1 MYMGLF
7 TGEEKAFASAVSR
20 LVYCNPFLPE
30 RIACEQE
37 ALGDDFVPL
46 SSVWSVRAGAAKHN
60 PNVNQLG
67 ERTTALVDRLRR
79 RFTPS
84 TKLTAEEKSLYEDL
98 VLYLLYFRYEDDCK
112 ALIEKESADG
122 RILFYS
128 KFVRDAQRY
137 LEHKA
142 VGAPT
147 SSELA
152 HVFAVF
158 FQLRR
163 AFHHTFSHIVGAS
176 HPTARLRA
184 AIWQS
189 IFTHDFKRYRR
200 TLYERMGDITTLV
213 TGSSGTGKELVARA
227 IGLSRYIPFD
237 SQKQSFVAES
247 EESFHA
253 LSLSALSPTLIES
266 ELFGHRKGSF
276 TGALQD
282 RVGWL
287 EVCPA
292 RGTVFLDEIG
302 ELEGSIQVKLLRVLQ
317 TREFQRLGETTARK
331 FQGKIIAATNRDL
344 AHEMRTRRFREDLY
358 YRLCSDLIVTPS
370 LREQLADSPR
380 ELHNLVLFIAQRI
393 AGEDEAEA
401 LAAEVESWIEK
412 HLGAD
417 YPWAGNF
424 RELEQCARN
433 ILIRGEYRIPEIVE
447 NDPRQNLS
455 ESVATGELTAEELLR
470 RYCTLVYSQTG
481 NYQDAARRLELDRR
495 TVKSRIDTELLATL
509 RSTQP
514 RD

>member
-7 TGEEKAFASAVSR
+7 TGEEKAFANAVSR

-98 VLYLLYFRYEDDCK
+98 VLYLLYFHYEDDCK

-176 HPTARLRA
+176 HPTARLPCGHLAVHLHARL
-184 AIWQS
+184 Q
-189 IFTHDFKRYRR
+189 
-200 TLYERMGDITTLV
+200 TL
-213 TGSSGTGKELVARA
+213 
-227 IGLSRYIPFD
+227 PP
-237 SQKQSFVAES
+237 
-247 EESFHA
+247 HA
-253 LSLSALSPTLIES
+253 L
-266 ELFGHRKGSF
+266 
-276 TGALQD
+276 
-282 RVGWL
+282 
-287 EVCPA
+287 
-292 RGTVFLDEIG
+292 
-302 ELEGSIQVKLLRVLQ
+302 
-317 TREFQRLGETTARK
+317 
-331 FQGKIIAATNRDL
+331 
-344 AHEMRTRRFREDLY
+344 
-358 YRLCSDLIVTPS
+358 
-370 LREQLADSPR
+370 
-380 ELHNLVLFIAQRI
+380 
-393 AGEDEAEA
+393 
-401 LAAEVESWIEK
+401 
-412 HLGAD
+412 
-417 YPWAGNF
+417 
-424 RELEQCARN
+424 
-433 ILIRGEYRIPEIVE
+433 
-447 NDPRQNLS
+447 
-455 ESVATGELTAEELLR
+455 
-470 RYCTLVYSQTG
+470 
-481 NYQDAARRLELDRR
+481 
-495 TVKSRIDTELLATL
+495 
-509 RSTQP
+509 
-514 RD
+514 